1 MCYVLASAASA
12 IALDGGVWN
21 DAVVCRLQGKRRLST
36 KAIDRGASCARP
48 PPGKE
53 DASEYRQV
61 GRFFANLCSLRAPTV
76 AFSSLSQ
83 NQITPLTSLGA
94 DPSGRSRS
102 W

>member
-1 MCYVLASAASA
+1 MAEFGTTPSFEGCKANGGFRQKRL
-12 IALDGGVWN
+12 IAEPP
-21 DAVVCRLQGKRRLST
+21 AP
-36 KAIDRGASCARP
+36 P

-61 GRFFANLCSLRAPTV
+61 GRLFANLCSLRAPTV